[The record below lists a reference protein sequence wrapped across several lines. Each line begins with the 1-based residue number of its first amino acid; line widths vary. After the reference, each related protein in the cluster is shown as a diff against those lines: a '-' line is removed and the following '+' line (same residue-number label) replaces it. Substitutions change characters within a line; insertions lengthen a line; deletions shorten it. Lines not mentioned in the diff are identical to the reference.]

1 MTLNINS
8 ASQLS
13 KIIQNHFFRASFLVP
28 RPVSQFLDEILDEKE
43 ILKDVSSGEENDLVY
58 DPETVSDCDY
68 PSEQEASTDSED
80 ENLELGCNDDEY
92 FLSRDK
98 LCKWGKQN
106 HIQNSQNINSAHF
119 QESESSA
126 IKVSSEIDAFLKLID
141 DEMLNSIVTNTNQ
154 KINIKRNQYKR
165 DRDAPNVTK
174 NELLALFGLLF
185 LIGVNKGNHTGTNEL
200 WTTDGTGIAML
211 RACMSNKRFSFLLRH
226 LRFDD
231 EKANKKRIDKLSPIR
246 FFLDS
251 FITNCK
257 SSYTLGQFVAVKKLD
272 IFEGQRSSQI
282 RKKLAESGIKLF
294 VMCDALTYFISNLEV
309 CAKQPDGPYQLS
321 NRPADIVERLVAPV
335 EGSNRNLTIG
345 SWYTSY
351 SLAKALLKKK
361 ITCIGA
367 VSKNKPEVPLEFLP
381 SKKKAVGSSIFGFR
395 EDATMVSY
403 VSKPN
408 RSVILLSTMN
418 LSNIVDEKSKKPLIA
433 LHYDM
438 SKGAVDAVDMLCKA
452 YFVSRDTNQWPLALF
467 FTLLNI
473 ASVNAQ
479 ILYESNGE
487 DCRVIRKKFLKNLAL
502 SLMRNHL
509 CERAKILTLPTE
521 IRAVLAKYRVESVQK
536 KEHLESRKRG
546 RCHLCA
552 RTRNVCTT
560 IRCRSCIRFT
570 CMAHV
575 ETTSICLECKL
586 EKNVEDM

>member
-1 MTLNINS
+1 M
-8 ASQLS
+8 
-13 KIIQNHFFRASFLVP
+13 ASFIVP
-28 RPVSQFLDEILDEKE
+28 RPISQFLDEIPDEKE
-43 ILKDVSSGEENDLVY
+43 ILKDVSSGEENDFDP

-68 PSEQEASTDSED
+68 PSEQEASSDSED
-80 ENLELGCNDDEY
+80 ENLELGSYDEY

-98 LCKWGKQN
+98 SCKWEKQN
-106 HIQNSQNINSAHF
+106 HIQTLQESNSANF
-119 QESESSA
+119 LKPESSA
-126 IKVSSEIDAFLKLID
+126 IQVSSEIDAFLKLID
-141 DEMLNSIVTNTNQ
+141 DKMLNSIVINTNH

-165 DRDAPNVTK
+165 DRDAQNVTK

-185 LIGVNKGNHTGTNEL
+185 LIGVNKGNHTGAYEL

-231 EKANKKRIDKLSPIR
+231 EKTSKRKIDKLSPIR

-251 FITNCK
+251 FIANCK
-257 SSYTLGQFVAVKKLD
+257 SSYTLGQFVTVKKLD
-272 IFEGQRSSQI
+272 IFQGQSSSLI
-282 RKKLAESGIKLF
+282 RKKLASGIKLF
-294 VMCDALTYFISNLEV
+294 VMCDALTYFTSNLEV

-321 NRPADIVERLVAPV
+321 NRPADVVERLVAPV

-351 SLAKALLKKK
+351 SLARALLRKK
-361 ITCIGA
+361 ITSIGT
-367 VSKNKPEVPLEFLP
+367 VSKNKPEVPLEFSP
-381 SKKKAVGSSIFGFR
+381 NRKKAVGSSVFGFR

-403 VSKPN
+403 VPKPN

-418 LSNIVDEKSKKPLIA
+418 LANIVDEKSKKPLIA

-452 YFVSRDTNQWPLALF
+452 YFVDRDTSQWPLALF

-479 ILYESNGE
+479 ILYESNRE

-502 SLMRNHL
+502 SLMKNHL
-509 CERAKILTLPTE
+509 SERAKILTLPTE
-521 IRAVLAKYRVESVQK
+521 IRAVLAKYRVETVEK
-536 KEHLESRKRG
+536 KENLESRKRG
-546 RCHLCA
+546 RCHLCT

-560 IRCRSCIRFT
+560 IRCRSCVRFT
-570 CMAHV
+570 CRAHV
-575 ETTSICLECKL
+575 ETTAVCFECKY
-586 EKNVEDM
+586 EKNDEDM